1 MAVLWGMME
10 QIDRQRRSKM
20 IDEAVDATTLNPM
33 FRYTN
38 TETLDETIRS
48 RRLAQHEQNGIH
60 MRSVADPGFFRR
72 LFISELKQ
80 FWLSRGALAL
90 PLGSATET
98 GFVTRMTNHYAPSQY
113 TKQYFA
119 LLEWRKTVVNF
130 MVQSDV
136 NEFSENILFLRD
148 AECAALIVQW

>member
-1 MAVLWGMME
+1 MME

-20 IDEAVDATTLNPM
+20 INEAVDATTLNPM

-38 TETLDETIRS
+38 TEALDETFRP

-72 LFISELKQ
+72 SFISE
-80 FWLSRGALAL
+80 STRALGCPAWIRHWDWFCNPHDQ
-90 PLGSATET
+90 PLC
-98 GFVTRMTNHYAPSQY
+98 PSQY

-119 LLEWRKTVVNF
+119 LLEWRKTVINF